1 MNTTDL
7 DMKYRNCI
15 DRLYSIAP
23 SFQNVGSA
31 AYHPGLQTMKDFA
44 SVTGDPQLRFRSIHI
59 AGTNGKGSTAHML
72 ASALAALHPGSKVGL
87 YTSPHLV
94 DSRERIKVLE
104 FNEKDTGVES
114 CADAGPASCARMIS
128 RGEVV
133 EFMERYGSFIE
144 ERRPSFFEITTAM
157 AFEHFAAVGVEF
169 AVIETGLG
177 GRLDS
182 TNILPSELSVITSV
196 GLDHVN
202 ILGNSIEQIA
212 REKAGIIKQG
222 KPVVIGKLQGA
233 AARVVRSVARDLDA
247 PRYDSQV
254 EFERLQTEYVA
265 RTIADF
271 QYSSET
277 FDLKSDSQE
286 INFKTV
292 LTALDVLGYNLADQ
306 ADAVMYALRNAAR
319 LSGLRGRWET
329 IHAEPLALCDIG
341 HNEEAM
347 KISVKQLK
355 QQAIDLHERYGEG
368 GHIYMVF
375 GMVADKDVANVADL
389 LPVDASYIF
398 TQPHGSRAMDA
409 ETLAAIVLESI
420 RRRSSAHIPFIG
432 ELPVIPV
439 ENYIV
444 TNPAEAYRLA
454 LELASPHDIVF
465 VGGSSFVVSEV
476 LAVL

>member
-1 MNTTDL
+1 MSASEL
-7 DMKYRNCI
+7 DRKYQNCI

-31 AYHPGLQTMKDFA
+31 AYHPGLQTMEKFA
-44 SVTGDPQLRFRSIHI
+44 SEMRNPQMRFRSIHI

-72 ASALAALHPGSKVGL
+72 ASALAALHPQSRIGL

-94 DSRERIKVLE
+94 DFRERIKILE
-104 FNEKDTGVES
+104 FSNFEKCSDVSQVS
-114 CADAGPASCARMIS
+114 CAKMIT
-128 RGEVV
+128 REAVV
-133 EFMERYGSFIE
+133 EFMERYDAFIQAY
-144 ERRPSFFEITTAM
+144 RPSFFEITTAM
-157 AFEHFAAVGVEF
+157 AFSCFAAENVEF

-182 TNILPSELSVITSV
+182 TNIIASELSVITSV

-202 ILGNSIEQIA
+202 ILGDSIEQIA
-212 REKAGIIKQG
+212 REKAGIIKRG
-222 KPVVIGKLQGA
+222 KPVVTGKLQSA
-233 AARVVRSVARDLDA
+233 AARIVRGIAADMGAEL
-247 PRYDSQV
+247 YDSQV
-254 EFERLQTEYVA
+254 EFEKLQSTFAAQSVVDL
-265 RTIADF
+265 R
-271 QYSSET
+271 YSSET

-292 LTALDVLGYNLADQ
+292 CTALNVLGYDIAAQ
-306 ADAVMYALRNAAR
+306 ADIIMNALCNAAR
-319 LSGLRGRWET
+319 YSGLHGRWEA
-329 IHAEPLALCDIG
+329 IHSEPLAICDIG
-341 HNEEAM
+341 HNPEAM
-347 KISVKQLK
+347 RISMKQLR
-355 QQAIDLHERYGEG
+355 QQSVDLREKYGEG
-368 GHIYMVF
+368 GHIYMVY
-375 GMVADKDVANVADL
+375 GMVADKDVATVADM

-398 TQPHGSRAMDA
+398 TQPQGSRAMEA

-444 TNPAEAYRLA
+444 PDPAEAYQLA
-454 LELASPHDIVF
+454 LELASPNDIIF

-476 LAVL
+476 LAVE

>member
-1 MNTTDL
+1 MNASDL
-7 DMKYRNCI
+7 DIKYRECI

-23 SFQNVGSA
+23 SFQSVGKA

-44 SVTGDPQLRFRSIHI
+44 AQMGDPQLSFRSIHI

-72 ASALAALHPGSKVGL
+72 ASALAALHPGKRIGL

-94 DSRERIKVLE
+94 DFRERVKVLE
-104 FNEKDTGVES
+104 FSANAGGAEMPCDAGSGS
-114 CADAGPASCARMIS
+114 CAKMMTRE
-128 RGEVV
+128 EVV
-133 EFMERYGSFIE
+133 EFMERHDAWME
-144 ERRPSFFEITTAM
+144 EHHPSFFEITTAM
-157 AFEHFAAVGVEF
+157 AFSHFAAQGVEF

-182 TNILPSELSVITSV
+182 TNIVPSELSIITSV

-202 ILGNSIEQIA
+202 ILGNTIEQIA

-222 KPVVIGKLQGA
+222 KPVVTGMLQSA
-233 AARVVRSVARDLDA
+233 AARVVRSVAREMDA
-247 PRYDSQV
+247 VLYDSQE
-254 EFERLQTEYVA
+254 EFDKLLAENAGGTGAV
-265 RTIADF
+265 F
-271 QYSSET
+271 HYSPES

-286 INFKTV
+286 INFRTV
-292 LTALDVLGYNLADQ
+292 LTALKVLGYDLAVED
-306 ADAVMYALRNAAR
+306 DTVMDALRNAAR

-329 IHAEPLALCDIG
+329 IHTEPLALCDIG

-347 KISVKQLK
+347 RISTKQLK
-355 QQAIDLHERYGEG
+355 RMSVELFEEHGEG

-375 GMVADKDVANVADL
+375 GMVADKDVVNVADL
-389 LPVDASYIF
+389 LPVGASYIF
-398 TQPHGSRAMDA
+398 TQPQGSRAMDA

-432 ELPVIPV
+432 EIPVMPV

-444 TNPAEAYRLA
+444 PDPAEAYRLA
-454 LELASPHDIVF
+454 LELASPHDVIF
-465 VGGSSFVVSEV
+465 IGGSSFVVSEV
-476 LAVL
+476 LSTL